1 MGTAWYGRTLCVL
14 GTLSALVPALLMR
27 GFTVDDAFISLRY
40 AQHLAAGEGWRFNV
54 HGAVTDGVTPLPWV
68 PILALFTR
76 GDLLA
81 ALARAQLLGI
91 VCWTI
96 AGGVLGHALRR
107 APPMV
112 AVMGLVV
119 VALAFPIGAWSGS
132 GMETGVA
139 IMLVTIA
146 ACDSSLRGAAWG
158 GLAAAFRPELVVWSL
173 FQATRRERLPLRW
186 LLAAG
191 PFAACVVIRL
201 VVFGAPA
208 PLAVS
213 AKPSDLAH
221 GVVYGIAAFVVVL
234 TPVLAVDPRALR
246 RPLALA
252 ALAHLVVVFAVGG
265 DWMPYARLMVPI
277 APSLVLVYAET
288 AGSRLSSTL
297 RFAVAALA
305 GVFFL
310 RAAPAGRHVVA
321 DRTAL
326 VERARPLL
334 GATRKVAALDIGW
347 VGAATDADI
356 VDLAGLTDPAFAYL
370 PGGHTSKR
378 VDAGMLLDRDVDTV
392 VLFSPPRQ
400 VEARLAGS
408 ELFERH
414 FEAFAT
420 APLGAYG
427 TYTFYRRR

>member
-1 MGTAWYGRTLCVL
+1 MLC
-14 GTLSALVPALLMR
+14 ALVPALLMR

-40 AQHLAAGEGWRFNV
+40 AQHLAAGAGWRFNL

-68 PILALFTR
+68 PILALFVR

-81 ALARAQLLGI
+81 GLLRAQLLGI
-91 VCWTI
+91 GCWTL

-107 APPMV
+107 APVML
-112 AVMGLVV
+112 AVMGLLV
-119 VALAFPIGAWSGS
+119 VALAFPVAAWSAS

-139 IMLVTIA
+139 LAFVTLA
-146 ACDSSLRGAAWG
+146 ACDRSLRGAAWG

-173 FQATRRERLPLRW
+173 VQSTRREPPRRVAFRW

-191 PFAACVVIRL
+191 PFAMCVAIRL
-201 VVFGAPA
+201 VVFGTPA
-208 PLAVS
+208 PLSVS
-213 AKPSDLAH
+213 AKPSDFAH
-221 GVVYGIAAFVVVL
+221 GLVYGGAALLVVL
-234 TPVLAVDPRALR
+234 TPILALDPRALR

-252 ALAHLVVVFAVGG
+252 ALAHLLVVFAVGG

-277 APSLVLVYAET
+277 APSLVVVYAET
-288 AGSRLSSTL
+288 ARSRLSSSL

-305 GVFFL
+305 GLFFL

-321 DRTAL
+321 DRAAL
-326 VERARPLL
+326 VARARPLL
-334 GATRKVAALDIGW
+334 VDARKVAALDIGW
-347 VGAATDADI
+347 VGAATAADI
-356 VDLAGLTDPAFAYL
+356 VDLAGLTDPEIAYL

-400 VEARLAGS
+400 VEARLAAS
-408 ELFERH
+408 ELFESH
-414 FEAFAT
+414 YEAVAT
-420 APLGAYG
+420 APLGLYG
-427 TYTFYRRR
+427 AYTFYRRR